1 MNLWEHITTFFSVEN
16 YNLFVISIG
25 SGILCFAAGVVGTF
39 TYLRK
44 RALIGDVIS
53 HSVLPGVAIAFM
65 LAGVKNPVYFL
76 IGAILSGLLSIWIV
90 DFVQAKSKL
99 KPDTILALTLS
110 VFFGVGIVLLTKIQH
125 SGNAAQSGL
134 DSFLFGKAAS
144 MSLGDVKL
152 FSIIAIVN
160 IIFITIFLRGF
171 SMISFDENY
180 AKGIGFNT
188 TFIKSFLA
196 LLTVVTVAIGVQAVG
211 VVLMAALLITPAA
224 GARFLTNSIGRMLLI
239 SGVFGFVSGWIGV
252 FISYSGNGMPTGP
265 WIVVALSLFTLIAIL
280 FGRDRGVIARWK
292 LRKSNNIKINNEN
305 VLKDIYK
312 LADKGRNTL
321 SIAQIIEKE
330 KYRAPVLI
338 SILNRLEKNDFIDQ
352 IRGLVILN
360 EKGKIAAREVIRKHR
375 LWELYLSKY
384 FQLEADH
391 LHDDAEGIEHVIT
404 PEIEKHLLK
413 LLQYPEKDPHQSE
426 IPYE

>member
-1 MNLWEHITTFFSVEN
+1 MSLWEHITTFFSAEN

-65 LAGVKNPVYFL
+65 LVGVKSPVYFL
-76 IGAILSGLLSIWIV
+76 IGAISSGLLSIWIV

-171 SMISFDENY
+171 SIISFDENY

-188 TFIKSFLA
+188 SFIKSFLA

-224 GARFLTNSIGRMLLI
+224 GARFLTNSISKMLLI
-239 SGVFGFVSGWIGV
+239 SGLFGFVSGWVGV

-265 WIVVALSLFTLIAIL
+265 WIVVALSFFTLIAIL
-280 FGRDRGVIARWK
+280 FGKQRGVIARWK
-292 LRKSNNIKINNEN
+292 LKKSNNIKINNEN

-321 SIAQIIEKE
+321 SVAEIIEKE
-330 KYRAPVLI
+330 KYQPPALK

-384 FQLEADH
+384 FQLDADH

-413 LLQYPEKDPHQSE
+413 LLKYPEKDPHQSE